1 MNKFLLSRHLNE
13 TVEFSISH
21 GKIGYGDVV
30 TMGDGNPGISS
41 GHEVIPWYDVK
52 NVRRPKI

>member
-21 GKIGYGDVV
+21 GKSRTGEVV
-30 TMGDGNPGISS
+30 IMGDSNPGISS
-41 GHEVIPWYDVK
+41 GDEVIPWYDIK
-52 NVRRPKI
+52 NVRRPRL